1 MSGKTNKRAPRTFP
15 KTKDTEG
22 AESSLDVNRGDIYA
36 EKRSELTAQQQNKL
50 EMKTKEG
57 LIIKIYAGSITRL
70 DVDCIVNAANKNL
83 MHAGGVGSAISEA
96 AGYKFDQECRDYVQK
111 HGIIPV
117 GTCCVTSAG
126 KLPFKCVIHTV
137 GPKWDDCRRK
147 DRYLRVLRESVEVTF
162 IEADK
167 MGMKSLAI
175 PAISSGM
182 FLMLTVY
189 SNRKTPIESI

>member
-1 MSGKTNKRAPRTFP
+1 MSGKKNSRAPDTFS
-15 KTKDTEG
+15 KTKDTGG
-22 AESSLDVNRGDIYA
+22 AESSIDVNRGDVYA
-36 EKRSELTAQQQNKL
+36 EKRSELTAQQQKKL

-57 LIIKIYAGSITRL
+57 LKIKIYAGSITRL
-70 DVDCIVNAANKNL
+70 DVDCIVNDANENL
-83 MHAGGVGSAISEA
+83 MHGGGVALAISDA
-96 AGYKFDQECRDYVQK
+96 AGYQYIQENRDYVQK

-137 GPKWDDCRRK
+137 GPRWDDYRDKYQCL
-147 DRYLRVLRESVEVTF
+147 RYLRESVEVTF

-175 PAISSGM
+175 PAIGSGM
-182 FLMLTVY
+182 
-189 SNRKTPIESI
+189 S